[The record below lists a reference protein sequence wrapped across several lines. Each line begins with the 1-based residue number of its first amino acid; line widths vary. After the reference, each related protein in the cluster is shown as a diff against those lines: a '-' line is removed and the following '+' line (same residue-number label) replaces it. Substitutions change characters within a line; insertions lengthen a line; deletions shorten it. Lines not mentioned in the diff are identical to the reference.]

1 MNPTGSLLSSG
12 GLLFMVIG
20 IALFALSLF
29 ALIDAATRPSV
40 VWQGTVNWPKPAW
53 LAILAVAALVS
64 GLGFFGLI
72 GLVATIYYLVDV
84 RPKLREAQGPRG
96 RGW

>member
-1 MNPTGSLLSSG
+1 MRSLSAPLMAG
-12 GLLFMVIG
+12 GLLFGVIG

-40 VWQGTVNWPKPAW
+40 VWQASVNWPKPAW

-84 RPKLREAQGPRG
+84 RPKLREVQGPRG